1 MKPQPFHTLKGGKL
15 TLLTKLKPEL
25 CVILRSPIEVA
36 TLSFK
41 TNSQYTDVCD
51 QVVCF
56 VVLILKKQVKYRL
69 TDLYVSIWRN
79 QHEMLELEVPN
90 DVEI

>member
-1 MKPQPFHTLKGGKL
+1 MKPQPFQTLKDGKL
-15 TLLTKLKPEL
+15 TLSTKLKPEL

-41 TNSQYTDVCD
+41 TDSQYTDACD

-56 VVLILKKQVKYRL
+56 VTVLILKKQVKYRL

-79 QHEMLELEVPN
+79 QHEMLEL
-90 DVEI
+90 

>member
-15 TLLTKLKPEL
+15 TLATKLKPEL

-36 TLSFK
+36 TISFK
-41 TNSQYTDVCD
+41 TNSHYTDACD

-69 TDLYVSIWRN
+69 TDLYCLYMAKSARN
-79 QHEMLELEVPN
+79 ART
-90 DVEI
+90 

>member
-1 MKPQPFHTLKGGKL
+1 MD
-15 TLLTKLKPEL
+15 
-25 CVILRSPIEVA
+25 A
-36 TLSFK
+36 
-41 TNSQYTDVCD
+41 CD

-56 VVLILKKQVKYRL
+56 VALILKKQVKYRL

-79 QHEMLELEVPN
+79 QHEMVELEVPN

>member
-15 TLLTKLKPEL
+15 TLSTKLKPEL

-36 TLSFK
+36 K
-41 TNSQYTDVCD
+41 TNSHNTDACD

-69 TDLYVSIWRN
+69 TDLS
-79 QHEMLELEVPN
+79 LCG
-90 DVEI
+90 EISTKC